1 MFFIFIFDDKKLFRK
16 NKVKLY
22 FQITGSISSYLL
34 LTMPPKKPAAN
45 GPSKKNEM
53 KKKEKTIEDK
63 TFGLK
68 NKKGGKAQKFIAQV
82 NS

>member
-1 MFFIFIFDDKKLFRK
+1 
-16 NKVKLY
+16 
-22 FQITGSISSYLL
+22 
-34 LTMPPKKPAAN
+34 MPPKKPAAN

-82 NS
+82 NSSLKIFIINILKES